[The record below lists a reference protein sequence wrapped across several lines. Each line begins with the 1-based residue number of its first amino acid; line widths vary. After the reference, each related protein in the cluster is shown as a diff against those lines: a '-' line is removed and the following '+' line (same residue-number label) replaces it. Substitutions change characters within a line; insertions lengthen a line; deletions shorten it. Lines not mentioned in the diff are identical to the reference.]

1 MPVVIEKGYVRSRL
15 EAFSLVSTEKEL
27 PLFVHPAGSK
37 PVDAAVLV
45 LFVVDDNG
53 CSLLLTKRTA
63 HLPNHAGQISFPGGK
78 VEQYDVS
85 REMTALRET
94 FEEVGIPQDK
104 VEVLGRL
111 PDYDIP
117 SGYRVTPVVGWMER
131 PITYQPDER
140 EVESIIELPV
150 EFLLDLENFDY
161 GSIEREGGIRY
172 FYKLNY
178 QDNNIWG
185 ATAGMLFSL
194 RKALID

>member
-1 MPVVIEKGYVRSRL
+1 MPVVIEKGYVWSRL

-53 CSLLLTKRTA
+53 CSLLLTKRTE

-117 SGYRVTPVVGWMER
+117 SGYRVTPIVGWMER
-131 PITYQPDER
+131 PITYHTDER

-150 EFLLDLENFDY
+150 EFLLDLENFDH
-161 GSIEREGGIRY
+161 GSIVREGGIRY

>member
-1 MPVVIEKGYVRSRL
+1 MPVLIEKEYVRSRL
-15 EAFSLVSTEKEL
+15 AGFRWAPTEMEL
-27 PLFVHPAGSK
+27 PLYVHPPGSD
-37 PVDAAVLV
+37 PVEAAVLV
-45 LFVVDDNG
+45 LFVNG
-53 CSLLLTKRTA
+53 NNGRSLLLTKRTE

-78 VEQYDVS
+78 AEQRDLS

-117 SGYRVTPVVGWMER
+117 SGYRVTPIVGWMER
-131 PITYQPDER
+131 PITYHPDEG
-140 EVESIIELPV
+140 EVESIIELPL
-150 EFLLDLENFDY
+150 EFLLDLTNFER
-161 GSIEREGGIRY
+161 GSIEREGRPRY
-172 FYKLNY
+172 FYKINY

-185 ATAGMLFSL
+185 ATAGMIFSL

>member
-1 MPVVIEKGYVRSRL
+1 MPVLIEKGYVRSRL
-15 EAFSLVSTEKEL
+15 EASLVSTAKEL
-27 PLFVHPAGSK
+27 PLFVHPAGSE
-37 PVDAAVLV
+37 PIDAAVLV

-53 CSLLLTKRTA
+53 CSILLTKRTA

-117 SGYRVTPVVGWMER
+117 SGYRVTPIVGWMER

-150 EFLLDLENFDY
+150 EFLLDLENFDH
-161 GSIEREGGIRY
+161 GSIEREGEIRY

>member
-1 MPVVIEKGYVRSRL
+1 MPVLIEKGRVRSRL
-15 EAFSLVSTEKEL
+15 EAFSLVSTAKEL
-27 PLFVHPAGSK
+27 PLFVHPAGSE
-37 PVDAAVLV
+37 PIDAAVLV

-53 CSLLLTKRTA
+53 CSILLTKRTA

-117 SGYRVTPVVGWMER
+117 SGYRVTPIVGWMER

-150 EFLLDLENFDY
+150 EFLLDLENFDH

>member
-1 MPVVIEKGYVRSRL
+1 MPVLIEKEYVRSRL
-15 EAFSLVSTEKEL
+15 AGFRWVPTEMEL
-27 PLFVHPAGSK
+27 PLYVHPPGSD
-37 PVDAAVLV
+37 PVEAAVLV
-45 LFVVDDNG
+45 LFVNDNNS
-53 CSLLLTKRTA
+53 CSLLLTKRTE

-78 VEQYDVS
+78 AEQRDLS

-117 SGYRVTPVVGWMER
+117 SGYRVTPIVGWMER
-131 PITYQPDER
+131 PITYHPDEG
-140 EVESIIELPV
+140 EVESIIELPL
-150 EFLLDLENFDY
+150 EFLLDLTNFER
-161 GSIEREGGIRY
+161 GSIEREGGPRY
-172 FYKLNY
+172 FYKIKY

-185 ATAGMLFSL
+185 ATAGMIFSL

>member
-1 MPVVIEKGYVRSRL
+1 MPVLIEKGYVRSRL
-15 EAFSLVSTEKEL
+15 EVFSSVSTEKEL

-53 CSLLLTKRTA
+53 CSLLLTKRTE

-117 SGYRVTPVVGWMER
+117 SGYRVTPIVGWMER

-150 EFLLDLENFDY
+150 EFLLDLENFDH
-161 GSIEREGGIRY
+161 GSIEREGGVRY

>member
-1 MPVVIEKGYVRSRL
+1 MSVLIDKEYVRSRL
-15 EAFSLVSTEKEL
+15 EGFRLVSTDMEL
-27 PLFVHPAGSK
+27 PLYVHPMGSD
-37 PVDAAVLV
+37 PVEAAVLV
-45 LFVVDDNG
+45 LFVNDDNG
-53 CSLLLTKRTA
+53 CSLLLTKRTE

-78 VEQYDVS
+78 VEKADVS

-94 FEEVGIPQDK
+94 FEEVGIPQNK

-117 SGYRVTPVVGWMER
+117 SGYRVAPIIGWMER
-131 PITYQPDER
+131 PITYCPDER

-150 EFLLDLENFDY
+150 EVLLDLENFDR
-161 GSIEREGGIRY
+161 GSIEREGGTRY

-194 RKALID
+194 RKALIE